1 MAEARTESHSREL
14 SCGHCGSSLELQPG
28 AALLVCRHCGT
39 ETPPAGADGNI
50 EELDLGEWLASLEQ
64 GEEAEEVLT
73 ASCSG
78 CGARVER
85 DARLSADAC
94 PFCGTSIVAEGG
106 SHRRI
111 KPRSLLPFKIDR
123 GSAIE
128 SFRRWVSKRWFA
140 PNDFKKRVR
149 LDTALSG
156 VYIPYWTFDAVVT
169 TQYTGRRGTVRQT
182 RSNGKTITRTSWRPV
197 SGTVHDAFDDL
208 LVPATR
214 SLPYD
219 HLEELEP
226 WDLSDL
232 IPFHA
237 QYMSGFRAESY
248 QIDLEEGFAE
258 AREQMDELIRE
269 TIKRDIG
276 GDRQQ
281 IRSMRSDFRNL
292 TFKHILLPVWISVYR
307 YKNKPF
313 RFLVNAR
320 TGETQGER
328 PWSRIKIA
336 LTAAAA
342 ALVAASLLALEY
354 APTLLD
360 VSDIFRSL

>member
-1 MAEARTESHSREL
+1 MPEARTQSHFREF
-14 SCGHCGSSLELQPG
+14 SCGGCGSSLEFQPG
-28 AALLVCRHCGT
+28 AAVLVCRHCGT
-39 ETPPAGADGNI
+39 ETPLADADGTI

-64 GEEAEEVLT
+64 AEETEEVLT
-73 ASCSG
+73 AACCG

-85 DARLSADAC
+85 DTRLSADTC
-94 PFCGTSIVAEGG
+94 PFCGTTIVAEGG
-106 SHRRI
+106 SHKRI
-111 KPRSLLPFKIDR
+111 KPRSLLPFKVDR
-123 GSAIE
+123 GSAVE

-140 PNDFKKRVR
+140 PNDFKERVR

-156 VYIPYWTFDAVVT
+156 IYIPYWTFDAAVT
-169 TQYTGRRGTVRQT
+169 TRYTGRRGTVRQI
-182 RSNGKTITRTSWRPV
+182 RSNGKTVTRTSWTPV

-248 QIDLEEGFAE
+248 QIGLEEGFAE
-258 AREQMDELIRE
+258 AREQMDGLIRE

-281 IRSMRSDFRNL
+281 IRSMRSDFKNL

-307 YKNKPF
+307 YRNKSF

-328 PWSRIKIA
+328 PWSLAKVAI
-336 LTAAAA
+336 TAVLAVVLA
-342 ALVAASLLALEY
+342 ALLLALEY
-354 APTLLD
+354 APFLLD
-360 VSDIFRSL
+360 FSDGL